1 VQQLFVFIDRFYI
14 DGREKSD
21 YENAAAPS
29 SCCQTAEDRIPMLVR
44 TKRFE
49 IEITRTSLFF
59 RAAVFGRTFETFRD
73 LSGQGLSQTS
83 WE

>member
-1 VQQLFVFIDRFYI
+1 
-14 DGREKSD
+14 
-21 YENAAAPS
+21 
-29 SCCQTAEDRIPMLVR
+29 MLVR